1 MFYFHSKVSLPLI
14 NRLKLTREKLN
25 ALSAGI
31 RSIALQEDPI
41 DQVYC
46 SCYAFH
52 LLPYLSATTR
62 IRGPIDNITK

>member
-1 MFYFHSKVSLPLI
+1 MQLFRLCYLFYSKVSLPLI

-41 DQVYC
+41 DQVKQK
-46 SCYAFH
+46 
-52 LLPYLSATTR
+52 
-62 IRGPIDNITK
+62 NV